1 MPTERKRRR
10 ITVVPDDKPPV
21 YLVVEHEQANE
32 NEPAHSIL
40 TFGTTRT
47 PRIPLQLS
55 QRGMSRGPGGSSAW
69 EGTTRSTPPSTTSRP
84 PRSASPLHPHLRHN
98 KDAQDPSAAQPTR
111 HVLRRHGV
119 AVDVAAGAGVPVDRR
134 RGRGLPDPHHH
145 LRRRGL
151 QGVAGPLAPH
161 MKMDPVLVPLRGRL
175 YVLSRRPS
183 VKRGAFGLDYLP
195 WFEQISFE
203 DGRPRCAEV
212 CKELEPPP
220 VFPCRIT
227 PPEYRDPPPVR
238 IASYATVGSHILLS
252 VAVHVPKADRKKYR
266 RSCGYKVD
274 MRKYKGTCGYD
285 VDRGVWEMLHEK
297 KNLPFRGRAVPLG
310 LGGGQLFLARS
321 KERGRG
327 GPAAVYRM
335 HVQVGQSASGTRTS
349 EVCIAEVPLVVPEG
363 RRLTLGELVFPL
375 ERGRFSCVYVPSVV
389 DPSMESK
396 LRVVRRTYSNGEG
409 G

>member
-10 ITVVPDDKPPV
+10 IVVDPDDKTPV

-40 TFGTTRT
+40 TFGTTTRT
-47 PRIPLQLS
+47 PRIPLHLS
-55 QRGMSRGPGGSSAW
+55 QRGMSFAAMESPQEPGSRWIVGV
-69 EGTTRSTPPSTTSRP
+69 GGDDQIHTTIY
-84 PRSASPLHPHLRHN
+84 
-98 KDAQDPSAAQPTR
+98 
-111 HVLRRHGV
+111 
-119 AVDVAAGAGVPVDRR
+119 DVAASKEW
-134 RGRGLPDPHHH
+134 
-145 LRRRGL
+145 
-151 QGVAGPLAPH
+151 QGPWLHTA
-161 MKMDPVLVPLRGRL
+161 KMDPLLVPLRGRL

-183 VKRGAFGLDYLP
+183 VRRGASGLDYLP

-212 CKELEPPP
+212 CEELEPPP
-220 VFPCRIT
+220 VFPCRIA

-238 IASYATVGSHILLS
+238 VASYATVGSHILLS
-252 VAVHVPKADRKKYR
+252 VTVRVPKADRKKYR

-285 VDRGVWEMLHEK
+285 VDRHVWEMVHGR
-297 KNLPFRGRAVPLG
+297 NLPFRGRAVPLS

-327 GPAAVYRM
+327 GAAAAVYRM
-335 HVQVGQSASGTRTS
+335 HVQVGQSESGTRTS
-349 EVCIAEVPLVVPEG
+349 ELCIAEVPLVVREG
-363 RRLTLGELVFPL
+363 RRLALGELVFPL

-389 DPSMESK
+389 DPSPESK
-396 LRVVRRTYSNGEG
+396 LRVVRRTYSMEKG
-409 G
+409 GDDDDDAVILKKQPGRVYKLADRRSCPLARPLPVVAAFTM